1 LLSFYSMNNYVLAF
15 FRRDSQHDF
24 PLERVLLVSAS
35 SFQRVL
41 SPARGRLKNAC
52 DCIGFD
58 QSAPGMRTRTGYGN
72 PTIFLNPRSSERQ
85 PRRAPNQQEGQS
97 EDVYLFET
105 GVVELKI
112 VHPSQT
118 TYEILFRAEAVRGL
132 WLIVD

>member
-1 LLSFYSMNNYVLAF
+1 MNNYVLAF

-72 PTIFLNPRSSERQ
+72 STIFLNPRSSERQ

-118 TYEILFRAEAVRGL
+118 TYEILCRAEAVRGL
-132 WLIVD
+132 WLVMN